1 MSVIHAKRVISR
13 KAGCPHLHTLELTKY
28 NLQETTICSAPAIEP
43 WAFFFLFADGYQ
55 PERLRELLPGVE
67 FQQAISG
74 VEAIA
79 VKTEDRMMYELFPE
93 SETCDG

>member
-1 MSVIHAKRVISR
+1 
-13 KAGCPHLHTLELTKY
+13 LHTLELTKY
-28 NLQETTICSAPAIEP
+28 NLQEMTICSAPAIEP

-67 FQQAISG
+67 VPQAISG